1 VIFGGG
7 RRRRFG
13 NGRVRVS
20 GCAPGCLVTS
30 LLLSVALT
38 IIVNVLIRA
47 L

>member
-1 VIFGGG
+1 VIVGGG

-13 NGRVRVS
+13 TGRVRVI

>member
-1 VIFGGG
+1 MFGGG
-7 RRRRFG
+7 RRRRDG
-13 NGRVRVS
+13 GRVRVY

-38 IIVNVLIRA
+38 VVLNVIIRA

>member
-7 RRRRFG
+7 RRRLG
-13 NGRVRVS
+13 GGRVQIF

-30 LLLSVALT
+30 LLLSLALT

>member
-1 VIFGGG
+1 VIVGGG
-7 RRRRFG
+7 RRRFG
-13 NGRVRVS
+13 SGRVRVV

-30 LLLSVALT
+30 LLLSLALT